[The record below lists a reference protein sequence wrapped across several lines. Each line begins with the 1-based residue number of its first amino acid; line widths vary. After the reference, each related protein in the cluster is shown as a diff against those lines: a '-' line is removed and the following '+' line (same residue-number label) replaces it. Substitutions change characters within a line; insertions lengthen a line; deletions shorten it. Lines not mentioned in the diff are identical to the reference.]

1 MDPKDDAL
9 RARLA
14 VLKSEHRGLGGSIEG
29 LQAAGR
35 FDPMQLQ
42 RLKKRKLFLKDLIA
56 RIEDELAELPAATLE
71 HERAREARIELL
83 DDFAAYGLSWTAGA
97 SAKITFSTRNTAEA
111 FLRALPRSKALPK
124 LSPDGEGGLMMVWD
138 DGGRTL
144 LVTVDNALLHAVIG
158 AATPAAEYIDDIPF
172 WLEREIPQRI
182 LDAIS
187 EALTAAPVG

>member
-1 MDPKDDAL
+1 M
-9 RARLA
+9 
-14 VLKSEHRGLGGSIEG
+14 
-29 LQAAGR
+29 
-35 FDPMQLQ
+35 
-42 RLKKRKLFLKDLIA
+42 
-56 RIEDELAELPAATLE
+56 
-71 HERAREARIELL
+71 
-83 DDFAAYGLSWTAGA
+83 
-97 SAKITFSTRNTAEA
+97 
-111 FLRALPRSKALPK
+111 RALPRSKALLK